1 MKRKTIKLITTT
13 LLLSFLL
20 SFSSLAG
27 QWVQEGDRWRYQ
39 EYDGTYA
46 KASNSKTGSYYI
58 DSDND
63 GFAELYHFDKDG
75 YLLTNTNI
83 IVGSSI
89 IYNIDGNGKSISPT
103 SGEIITSK
111 LPQGTVNPDIWN
123 GLLKPEFSNLLMND
137 IETVDKNFGTKAE
150 ERTLFEEYGFLAITP
165 CYNSDKNVA
174 AYLELANN
182 KVIYMSGPCD
192 YMFVNPSLSV
202 EEINNILGVE
212 ATTEKYFY
220 GDYIFYEWEL
230 HGQPNI
236 TMCMYPDKEN
246 NSLEFRK
253 ISISIN

>member
-1 MKRKTIKLITTT
+1 MKKSRYV
-13 LLLSFLL
+13 LLMTGL
-20 SFSSLAG
+20 FSIATVFTSLAG
-27 QWVQEGDRWRYQ
+27 QWVQEGDKWRYQ

-46 KASNSKTGSYYI
+46 KASTSKTGSYYI

-63 GFAELYHFDKDG
+63 GLAELYHFDKEG

-123 GLLKPEFSNLLMND
+123 GLLKPEFSDLLMKD
-137 IETVDKNFGTKAE
+137 IETVDKTFGTKAKG
-150 ERTLFEEYGFLAITP
+150 RTLFEDYGFLAISAYIVENET
-165 CYNSDKNVA
+165 

-182 KVIYMSGPCD
+182 KVVYMSVPCN
-192 YMFVNPSLSV
+192 YMFANPSLSV
-202 EEINNILGVE
+202 AEINQILGVE
-212 ATTEKYFY
+212 AVTEKYFY
-220 GDYIFYEWEL
+220 GDYIFYKWEL
-230 HGQPNI
+230 QGQPNI

>member
-1 MKRKTIKLITTT
+1 MKKSRYV
-13 LLLSFLL
+13 LLMTGL
-20 SFSSLAG
+20 FSIATAFTSLAG

-46 KASNSKTGSYYI
+46 KASTSKTGSYYI

-63 GFAELYHFDKDG
+63 GFAELYHFDKSG

-103 SGEIITSK
+103 SGELITCK

-182 KVIYMSGPCD
+182 KVVEMSGPCD

-202 EEINNILGVE
+202 AEINEIIGVE

-220 GDYIFYEWEL
+220 GDYIFYKWEL
-230 HGQPNI
+230 QGQPNI